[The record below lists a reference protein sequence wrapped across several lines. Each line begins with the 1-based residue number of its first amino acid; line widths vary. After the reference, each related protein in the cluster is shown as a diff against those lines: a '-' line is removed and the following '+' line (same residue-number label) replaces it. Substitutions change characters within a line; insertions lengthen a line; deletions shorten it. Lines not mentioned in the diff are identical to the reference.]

1 MSIPQAAERHEGG
14 RGTRPARNE
23 EHDMRYVM
31 MICGDETAWYGDPAR
46 AEAVMQEI
54 NSWWEKWHAEGK
66 VVEGGAELDSVRTAK
81 TVSRGPDGQPLVT
94 DGPYV
99 ELKDVIGGFI
109 HLRADDIDEAV
120 AIAAGWPGIAILGD
134 KVEVRPVLER

>member
-1 MSIPQAAERHEGG
+1 
-14 RGTRPARNE
+14 
-23 EHDMRYVM
+23 MRYVM
-31 MICGDETAWYGDPAR
+31 MICGNESVWSADEER

-54 NSWWEKWHAEGK
+54 NAWWEKWAAEGK
-66 VVEGGAELDSVRTAK
+66 LDEGGAELDSVRTAK

-109 HLRADDIDEAV
+109 NMRADDIDEAV
-120 AIAAGWPGIAILGD
+120 AIASGWPGIAAFDD
-134 KVEVRPVLER
+134 KIEVRPVIER